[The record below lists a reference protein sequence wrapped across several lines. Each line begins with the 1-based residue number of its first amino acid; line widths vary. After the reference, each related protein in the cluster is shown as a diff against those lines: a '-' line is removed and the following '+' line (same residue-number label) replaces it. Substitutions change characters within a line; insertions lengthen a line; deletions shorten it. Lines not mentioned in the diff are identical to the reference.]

1 MNRLIASAF
10 FAAAAFAAAPAQALP
25 GAAQGEFINAAPDAG
40 IHTVQYGPYGG
51 PSGYSYRRR
60 YNRDGIEAPPDAP
73 PPYGY
78 GYRYRRAPVYPTAPV
93 YREQYGEQPR
103 CYWTVRRYRTYV
115 PHLARDV
122 WQRRRV
128 RVCE

>member
-10 FAAAAFAAAPAQALP
+10 LAAAAFAAAPAQALP
-25 GAAQGEFINAAPDAG
+25 GAARGGPVIAAPDAG
-40 IHTVQYGPYGG
+40 IHAVQYGG
-51 PSGYSYRRR
+51 PSGYGFHRPR
-60 YNRDGIEAPPDAP
+60 YHRDGIEAPPDAP

-78 GYRYRRAPVYPTAPV
+78 GYRYRRAPVYPPAPV
-93 YREQYGEQPR
+93 YRERYSEQPR
-103 CYWTVRRYRTYV
+103 CYWTVQRYRAYV

>member
-1 MNRLIASAF
+1 VNRLIASAL

-25 GAAQGEFINAAPDAG
+25 GAAQSGISNAAPDAG
-40 IHTVQYGPYGG
+40 FYTVQYGG
-51 PSGYSYRRR
+51 PSGYGYRRR
-60 YNRDGIEAPPDAP
+60 FNRDGIEAPPDAP

-78 GYRYRRAPVYPTAPV
+78 GYRYRRAPVYPAPPV
-93 YREQYGEQPR
+93 YSEGPR
-103 CYWTVRRYRTYV
+103 CYWTVQRYRAYV